1 MAPVWAGSHGSLS
14 SGWSGRAPR
23 LAILPAIEPIPS
35 RRCHVESAVADE
47 KAEVRRETNSR
58 QQFLPL
64 SFRAEREISQR
75 DPSGLACV
83 RARIQPCRK
92 RLAKREALSPLGP
105 VFPRG
110 KESMPRLPE
119 PLLSR

>member
-1 MAPVWAGSHGSLS
+1 MAPWWAWSHASPS

-35 RRCHVESAVADE
+35 RGCHVESAVADE
-47 KAEVRRETNSR
+47 KAEVRRQTNSR

-83 RARIQPCRK
+83 RARIQAATAGAFVAPHFRAACRC
-92 RLAKREALSPLGP
+92 
-105 VFPRG
+105 
-110 KESMPRLPE
+110 PE
-119 PLLSR
+119 VRNP